1 MKLRC
6 LSKKPV
12 KRRVNANLDCFLA
25 LCERASHVTQLPLY
39 TVETLISECNLK
51 KNGVITLHSVHTP
64 TASITATDGI
74 GRVTSPRTNSA
85 SRGLRQWA
93 HLQFIATNSD
103 PVSNLIGKLLWSGAS
118 FKSLSS
124 VSVNAVSS
132 SVSSVL
138 LIGFTRLSNNVLI
151 SNNKLSYFNCQA
163 IYYQRLVLCWYPHQ
177 SCPPLS

>member
-12 KRRVNANLDCFLA
+12 KRSANLDCFLA
-25 LCERASHVTQLPLY
+25 PCERASHVTHLPLY

-85 SRGLRQWA
+85 NRGLRQWA
-93 HLQFIATNSD
+93 HLHFISANSD
-103 PVSNLIGKLLWSGAS
+103 FVLNLTGKLLWSGAS
-118 FKSLSS
+118 FRSLSS
-124 VSVNAVSS
+124 VSVN
-132 SVSSVL
+132 SVSSV
-138 LIGFTRLSNNVLI
+138 NNVLI
-151 SNNKLSYFNCQA
+151 SNLLIGLMTQ
-163 IYYQRLVLCWYPHQ
+163 Q
-177 SCPPLS
+177 